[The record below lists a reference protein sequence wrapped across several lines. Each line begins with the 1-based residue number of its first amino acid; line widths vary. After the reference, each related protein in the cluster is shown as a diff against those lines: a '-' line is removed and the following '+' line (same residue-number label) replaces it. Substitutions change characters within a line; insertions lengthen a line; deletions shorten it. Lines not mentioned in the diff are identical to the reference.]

1 MIVISNQDG
10 AEMNC
15 PVSGISTMMGRRVT
29 EILVEDGALVEMI
42 CEMTVA
48 EMIGHGTCHQEFG
61 DGKNEMDI
69 VMREALGEG
78 LVTEMGPR
86 DAIWTET
93 DWMTVDAW
101 MTEELTIV
109 DASMTVG
116 WTIVE
121 WMTVDE
127 WKIVEWMTVEVVGGE
142 MTVTVPRRVDGVIVT
157 VKSVTV
163 LLQVYG
169 AAAMIVGVTSVT
181 GLVGDGVMTVIG
193 RALGEGV
200 IEMNT
205 SVPRE
210 MGGALVIVETG
221 NAKIVTV
228 ETVTLTASEESVTET
243 VVIAMTVTVTGL
255 AGGASAQ
262 MIAEVIEMDGEEE
275 MNRVVTSGDGNRHPP
290 VQKESLGLLLVVVVS
305 AHPRSSLIQMVGP
318 QFSINE

>member
-1 MIVISNQDG
+1 
-10 AEMNC
+10 
-15 PVSGISTMMGRRVT
+15 
-29 EILVEDGALVEMI
+29 
-42 CEMTVA
+42 
-48 EMIGHGTCHQEFG
+48 
-61 DGKNEMDI
+61 
-69 VMREALGEG
+69 
-78 LVTEMGPR
+78 
-86 DAIWTET
+86 
-93 DWMTVDAW
+93 MTVDAW

-163 LLQVYG
+163 LLQVHG

-290 VQKESLGLLLVVVVS
+290 VQKVGLFLDFFFLLFYFFVVIIISLSVDKDGKSVTPVMSASCDKSLAISTVIKRLRVANKFVQRILTDFTVLQCFLITISCSVRDIVVLHSDFCSVRRHFLVTISYPV
-305 AHPRSSLIQMVGP
+305 Q
-318 QFSINE
+318 